1 MKRANLV
8 LLGASSLLACGLAG
22 IASAQPPTTVQLPT
36 FSFFTVNTTVS
47 VPDRGGTYLGGLL
60 RGRDSSTTR
69 GLAPFPGLANRGI
82 GSERSAGGMSV
93 RAWIHDFRK
102 LDDALLAEAAA
113 KRRETDPV
121 SLKGAAL
128 AESLETPPAG
138 NPAADAPLLSV
149 ADIRRQNE
157 QQDAAQREEA
167 MAFFTK
173 AEEYR
178 TAGKIGLAKLNY
190 QRAAA
195 RNSGKVK
202 EAALVRFGR
211 WSRRSGEKGIGKE
224 MRRKWDE
231 GIAAFP
237 YLPIPSPPYFII
249 PSPSPPPATNSPA
262 ARVQWP
268 IVLYEHSIR

>member
-8 LLGASSLLACGLAG
+8 LLGASFLLAWGLASV
-22 IASAQPPTTVQLPT
+22 AFAQPPTTVQLPT

-60 RGRDSSTTR
+60 RGSDSSTTR

-82 GSERSAGGMSV
+82 GSERSAAGMNV

-102 LDDALLAEAAA
+102 MDEALLAEAAA
-113 KRRETDPV
+113 KRGETDPAA
-121 SLKGAAL
+121 LKGAAL
-128 AESLETPPAG
+128 ADSLEAAPAG
-138 NPAADAPLLSV
+138 NPAAGEPLLSV

-167 MAFFTK
+167 MAYFLK

-178 TAGKIGLAKLNY
+178 TAGKLGLAKLNY

-195 RNSGKVK
+195 RDAGKVK
-202 EAALVRFGR
+202 EAAMKRILQIESPPVEAKRQD
-211 WSRRSGEKGIGKE
+211 GEKE
-224 MRRKWDE
+224 R
-231 GIAAFP
+231 
-237 YLPIPSPPYFII
+237 
-249 PSPSPPPATNSPA
+249 
-262 ARVQWP
+262 
-268 IVLYEHSIR
+268 

>member
-8 LLGASSLLACGLAG
+8 LLNASLILSCGFAG

-36 FSFFTVNTTVS
+36 FNFFTVNTTVS
-47 VPDRGGTYLGGLL
+47 VPDSGGTYLGGLL

-82 GSERSAGGMSV
+82 ASERSAGGMSV

-102 LDDALLAEAAA
+102 LDEALLAEAAA
-113 KRRETDPV
+113 KRRETDPA

-128 AESLETPPAG
+128 TDSLETPAG

-167 MAFFTK
+167 MAYFTK

-178 TAGKIGLAKLNY
+178 TAGKLGLAKLNY

-195 RNSGKVK
+195 RDGGKVK
-202 EAALVRFGR
+202 EAALKRIAQLQSLPAGKQD
-211 WSRRSGEKGIGKE
+211 GEKE
-224 MRRKWDE
+224 R
-231 GIAAFP
+231 
-237 YLPIPSPPYFII
+237 
-249 PSPSPPPATNSPA
+249 
-262 ARVQWP
+262 
-268 IVLYEHSIR
+268 

>member
-8 LLGASSLLACGLAG
+8 LLGASLILSCGFAS

-36 FSFFTVNTTVS
+36 FSFFTVNTSVS
-47 VPDRGGTYLGGLL
+47 VPDSGGTYLGGLL

-82 GSERSAGGMSV
+82 ASERSAGGMSV

-113 KRRETDPV
+113 KRREADPAA
-121 SLKGAAL
+121 LKGAAL
-128 AESLETPPAG
+128 ADSLDTTPGG

-157 QQDAAQREEA
+157 QEDAAQREEA
-167 MAFFTK
+167 MAYFTK

-178 TAGKIGLAKLNY
+178 TAGKLGLAKLNY

-195 RNSGKVK
+195 RDAGKVK
-202 EAALVRFGR
+202 EAALKRIAQLQAGKQD
-211 WSRRSGEKGIGKE
+211 GEKE
-224 MRRKWDE
+224 R
-231 GIAAFP
+231 
-237 YLPIPSPPYFII
+237 
-249 PSPSPPPATNSPA
+249 
-262 ARVQWP
+262 
-268 IVLYEHSIR
+268 

>member
-8 LLGASSLLACGLAG
+8 LMGASLIFFCGFAS
-22 IASAQPPTTVQLPT
+22 IAFAQPPTTVQLPT

-47 VPDRGGTYLGGLL
+47 VPDSGGTYLGGLL

-102 LDDALLAEAAA
+102 LDDALLAEAAG
-113 KRRETDPV
+113 KRREADPAA
-121 SLKGAAL
+121 LKGAAL
-128 AESLETPPAG
+128 AHSLDTPPAG

-157 QQDAAQREEA
+157 QQDATQREEA
-167 MAFFTK
+167 MAYFTK

-178 TAGKIGLAKLNY
+178 TAGKLGLAKLNY
-190 QRAAA
+190 QRVAA
-195 RNSGKVK
+195 RDSGKVK
-202 EAALVRFGR
+202 EAALKRIAQLQAGKQD
-211 WSRRSGEKGIGKE
+211 GERE
-224 MRRKWDE
+224 R
-231 GIAAFP
+231 
-237 YLPIPSPPYFII
+237 
-249 PSPSPPPATNSPA
+249 
-262 ARVQWP
+262 
-268 IVLYEHSIR
+268 